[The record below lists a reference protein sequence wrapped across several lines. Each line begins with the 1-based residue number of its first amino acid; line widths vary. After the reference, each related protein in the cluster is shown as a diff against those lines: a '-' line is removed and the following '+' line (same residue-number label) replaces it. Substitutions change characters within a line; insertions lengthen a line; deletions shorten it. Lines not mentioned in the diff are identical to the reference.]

1 MVKVFDLD
9 GTLLDS
15 NGIWREVDLKFGEL
29 MHLEVTQEYLDFVS
43 HATFPVSA
51 AYTKEYYH
59 LSMSEAEI
67 MDTWYSMVDEA
78 YAHLLPLK
86 PGASEF
92 LQHCAQQGDPM
103 VMYTSSVPSL
113 CHAALQRHG
122 IEHYFNHIY
131 FAQDIGLEKKH
142 PESFATLC
150 REFETNPKDCVLFDD
165 SPVACS
171 AAHLAGWNVVGVY
184 DDLFRAEQ
192 EQLHR
197 CCDRV
202 VTRLDEC
209 IE

>member
-1 MVKVFDLD
+1 MIKVFDLD

-15 NGIWREVDLKFGEL
+15 NGIWREVDLKFGEQL
-29 MHLEVTQEYLDFVS
+29 HLEVTQEYLDFVS

-59 LSMSEAEI
+59 LSMSEGEI
-67 MDTWYSMVDEA
+67 MDIWYDMVADA
-78 YAHLLPLK
+78 YANQLPLK
-86 PGASEF
+86 AGALEY
-92 LQHCAQQGDPM
+92 LRHCASQGDRM

-113 CHAALQRHG
+113 CLASLQRHRIDG
-122 IEHYFNHIY
+122 YFSHIY
-131 FAQDIGLEKKH
+131 FAQDIGLEKKYSD
-142 PESFATLC
+142 SFLALSQK
-150 REFETNPKDCVLFDD
+150 FGSNPKDCVLFDD

-171 AAHLAGWNVVGVY
+171 AAHRAGWNVVGVY
-184 DDLFRAEQ
+184 DDLFCAEQ

-209 IE
+209 IK